1 MRPHLPATTGPRFE
15 LRRFTADAPG
25 ERLDRFL
32 ARACP
37 DLSRSRVQDLIRDGR
52 VRVDG
57 VVVPKPAHRL
67 RGGEAVEVEVI
78 PSPPLEVVPT
88 PLPLK
93 VLYEDIDLLVIDKP
107 AGLVVHPG
115 AGHHTDTLANALV
128 AYLGRAPTPDERPGI
143 VHRLD
148 KDTSGL
154 MVAAKN
160 EAAHRRL
167 QADLKARRFKKG
179 YIALVK
185 GRLSPAEGVID
196 APVGRDPRRRT
207 RMAVVAGGRPAV
219 TRFRVLEYLPG
230 ATLVEVWPETGRTHQ
245 IRVHF
250 ASLGHP
256 LVGDGV
262 YGRPCPTLNRH
273 FLHAFYLGFPHPRT
287 GRWLEF
293 KSHLPPELE
302 AELARRR
309 ASRSPSDPGLG
320 GSSAV

>member
-1 MRPHLPATTGPRFE
+1 MPPHLPATAGPTPE
-15 LRRFTADAPG
+15 LRRFTADNPG

-32 ARACP
+32 ARRCP
-37 DLSRSRVQDLIRDGR
+37 DLSRSRIQDLIRDGR
-52 VRVDG
+52 VKVNG
-57 VVVPKPAHRL
+57 AIVPKPAHRL
-67 RGGEAVEVEVI
+67 RGGEAVEVGVT
-78 PSPPLEVVPT
+78 PPPPPEVVPT
-88 PLPLK
+88 PLPLTII
-93 VLYEDIDLLVIDKP
+93 YEDGDLLVIDKP

-148 KDTSGL
+148 RDTSGL
-154 MVAAKN
+154 MVAAKT
-160 EAAHRRL
+160 EPALRRL

-179 YIALVK
+179 YLALVE
-185 GRLSPAEGVID
+185 GRLTPAEGIVE

-219 TRFRVLEYLPG
+219 TRFRAVEYLKG
-230 ATLVEVWPETGRTHQ
+230 STLVEVWPETGRTHQ

-256 LVGDGV
+256 LVGDAL

-287 GRWLEF
+287 GDWLEF
-293 KSHLPPELE
+293 KSELPPELR
-302 AELARRR
+302 AELARR
-309 ASRSPSDPGLG
+309 S
-320 GSSAV
+320 

>member
-1 MRPHLPATTGPRFE
+1 MLPRPPVTAGARPE
-15 LRRFTADAPG
+15 VRRFTAQGPG

-32 ARACP
+32 AAQCP
-37 DLSRSRVQDLIRDGR
+37 DLSRSRIQELIRDGR
-52 VRVDG
+52 VKVG
-57 VVVPKPAHRL
+57 GTAVTKPAHRL
-67 RGGEAVEVEVI
+67 RGGELIEVEVT
-78 PSPPLEVVPT
+78 PKPPPEVVPT

-93 VLYEDIDLLVIDKP
+93 VVYEDEDLLVIDKP

-115 AGHHTDTLANALV
+115 AGHHADTLANALV
-128 AYLGRAPTPDERPGI
+128 AYMGWAPTPGERPGI

-167 QADLKARRFKKG
+167 QTDLKARRFKKG
-179 YIALVK
+179 YLALVE
-185 GRLSPAEGVID
+185 GRLTPPEGVID

-207 RMAVVAGGRPAV
+207 RMAVGTGRSAV
-219 TRFRVLEYLPG
+219 TRYRVLQYLTG

-250 ASLGHP
+250 SSLGHP
-256 LVGDGV
+256 LAGDAL

-293 KSHLPPELE
+293 TSPLPPELE

-309 ASRSPSDPGLG
+309 AALSP
-320 GSSAV
+320 

>member
-1 MRPHLPATTGPRFE
+1 MQPPPLATAGAKPE
-15 LRRFTADAPG
+15 VRRFTAEAPG

-32 ARACP
+32 AGRCP
-37 DLSRSRVQDLIRDGR
+37 DLSRSRIQELIREGR
-52 VRVDG
+52 VKVNG
-57 VVVPKPAHRL
+57 VIVTKPALRL
-67 RGGEAVEVEVI
+67 RGGQLVEVEVT
-78 PSPPLEVVPT
+78 PRPPLGVVPT

-93 VLYEDIDLLVIDKP
+93 VVYEDEDLLVIDKP

-115 AGHHTDTLANALV
+115 AGHPTDTLANALV
-128 AYLGRAPTPDERPGI
+128 AYLGRMPTPDERPGI

-179 YIALVK
+179 YLALVE
-185 GRLSPAEGVID
+185 GRLSPPEGIID

-207 RMAVVAGGRPAV
+207 RMAVVSTGRPAV
-219 TRFRVLEYLPG
+219 TRYRVREYLGG

-256 LVGDGV
+256 LVGDRL
-262 YGRPCPTLNRH
+262 YGRACPTLNRH
-273 FLHAFYLGFPHPRT
+273 FLHAFYLGFPHPRS
-287 GRWLEF
+287 GQWLEF
-293 KSHLPPELE
+293 TSPLPPELE

-309 ASRSPSDPGLG
+309 AAIPH
-320 GSSAV
+320 

>member
-1 MRPHLPATTGPRFE
+1 MQPHLPATTGPKAEF
-15 LRRFTADAPG
+15 RRFTADTAG

-32 ARACP
+32 ARQCP
-37 DLSRSRVQDLIRDGR
+37 DLSRSRIQDLIREGR
-52 VRVDG
+52 VKVDG
-57 VVVPKPAHRL
+57 VTIIKPAHRL
-67 RGGEAVEVEVI
+67 RGGEVVEVEVI
-78 PSPPLEVVPT
+78 PLPPPEVVPT

-93 VLYEDIDLLVIDKP
+93 VVFEDDDILVIDKP

-115 AGHHTDTLANALV
+115 AGHHADTLANALV
-128 AYLGRAPTPDERPGI
+128 AYLGRAPTLDERPGI

-179 YIALVK
+179 YIALVE
-185 GRLSPAEGVID
+185 GRLAPSEGVID
-196 APVGRDPRRRT
+196 APVGRDPRHRT
-207 RMAVVAGGRPAV
+207 RMAVVTTGRPAV
-219 TRFRVLEYLPG
+219 TRFRVLEYLAG

-256 LVGDGV
+256 LVGDAV
-262 YGRPCPTLNRH
+262 YGRPCPTLSRH

-287 GRWLEF
+287 GQWLEF
-293 KSHLPPELE
+293 KADLP
-302 AELARRR
+302 AELQAEVTRRK
-309 ASRSPSDPGLG
+309 
-320 GSSAV
+320 

>member
-1 MRPHLPATTGPRFE
+1 MPPHLPATASATPE
-15 LRRFTADAPG
+15 LRRFTADTPG

-32 ARACP
+32 ARHCP
-37 DLSRSRVQDLIRDGR
+37 DLSRSRIQELIRDGR
-52 VRVDG
+52 VKVNG
-57 VVVPKPAHRL
+57 AIVPKPAHRL
-67 RGGEAVEVEVI
+67 RGGEAVEVEVT
-78 PSPPLEVVPT
+78 PPPPLGVVPT
-88 PLPLK
+88 PLPLTI
-93 VLYEDIDLLVIDKP
+93 VYEDDDLLVIDKP

-148 KDTSGL
+148 RDTSGL

-160 EAAHRRL
+160 ELAHRRL

-179 YIALVK
+179 YLALVE
-185 GRLSPAEGVID
+185 GRLTPTEGVID

-219 TRFRVLEYLPG
+219 TRFRVLEYLAG
-230 ATLVEVWPETGRTHQ
+230 SSLVEVWPETGRTHQ

-256 LVGDGV
+256 LVGDAV

-287 GRWLEF
+287 GDWLEF
-293 KSHLPPELE
+293 KSDLPPELR

-309 ASRSPSDPGLG
+309 G
-320 GSSAV
+320 

>member
-1 MRPHLPATTGPRFE
+1 MHPPAPATAGARPE
-15 LRRFTADAPG
+15 VRRFTAHSPG

-32 ARACP
+32 AAQCP
-37 DLSRSRVQDLIRDGR
+37 DLSRSRIQELIRDGR

-57 VVVPKPAHRL
+57 AIVVKPAHRL
-67 RGGEAVEVEVI
+67 RGGELIEVEVT
-78 PSPPLEVVPT
+78 PKPPPGVVPT

-93 VLYEDIDLLVIDKP
+93 VVYEDEDLLVIDKP

-179 YIALVK
+179 YLALVE
-185 GRLSPAEGVID
+185 GRLAPPEGTID

-207 RMAVVAGGRPAV
+207 RMAVVSTGRPAA
-219 TRFRVLEYLPG
+219 TRYRVLEYLAG

-250 ASLGHP
+250 SSLRHP
-256 LVGDGV
+256 LVGDAL

-287 GRWLEF
+287 GQWLEF
-293 KSHLPPELE
+293 TSALPPELE

-309 ASRSPSDPGLG
+309 A
-320 GSSAV
+320 

>member
-1 MRPHLPATTGPRFE
+1 MQPPPPATAGARPE
-15 LRRFTADAPG
+15 VRRFTAETPG

-32 ARACP
+32 AGKCP
-37 DLSRSRVQDLIRDGR
+37 DLSRSRIQELIRDGR
-52 VRVDG
+52 VKVGG
-57 VVVPKPAHRL
+57 VIVTKPALRL
-67 RGGEAVEVEVI
+67 RGGELVEVEVA
-78 PSPPLEVVPT
+78 PRPPLEVVPS

-93 VLYEDIDLLVIDKP
+93 VVYEDEDLLVIDKP

-179 YIALVK
+179 YLALVE
-185 GRLSPAEGVID
+185 GRLSPPEGTID

-207 RMAVVAGGRPAV
+207 RMAVVSTGRPAV
-219 TRFRVLEYLPG
+219 TRYRVREYVGG

-262 YGRPCPTLNRH
+262 YGRSCPTLNRH

-293 KSHLPPELE
+293 KSDLPPELQ
-302 AELARRR
+302 AELARR
-309 ASRSPSDPGLG
+309 S
-320 GSSAV
+320 